1 MSSTWLPLADAEV
14 MQMIASDN
22 FQAAARSLDSV
33 QNLGGPLVEM
43 LADGAAV
50 FLDGLWAQTRVQL
63 QQQMRIDI
71 AMAPTWSYDRVT
83 VANAA
88 GAVRLLLR
96 KAAFDA
102 ALMPSNKD
110 CSQLLRLLR
119 SACFDMPQAKAGLLM
134 ASDNALMAGV
144 AGLRFVEDA
153 RRNFHDWL
161 CLRPHTAADGRSG
174 SAAAS
179 ATGAAAAAATGAAAA
194 GAVSAVR
201 GEAGEPSA
209 PGPPL
214 LESLARLVR
223 EAPSEHLERRLTQ
236 MLPIA
241 SRLAILAFFS
251 NYTDSQRDLLATVSA
266 EDAVDNGSAAIP
278 PAAQALGEPHA
289 QLVKAADQVIEAGFA
304 RSRSATDAE
313 ITAMPEEALRACFA
327 RVEAMSRITR
337 GEPATAARIWR
348 IRAVMSGR
356 TIACPAMRMR
366 FHAVSQLVDMTNS
379 ATAGN
384 KVWLSSRRL
393 VAILREEGVL
403 RYILTSGSLNEV
415 ILERLRPLFAWCA
428 SLGAFSGDDVR
439 LLFRLGLRSTHE
451 HTAREPSAEESIAS
465 GEAAGSAAPPQG
477 LAARWTRE
485 AAVLPPVSLVHDS
498 RWHAVVEAALLALE
512 RGVASLLEA
521 DALRE
526 HGLALRAFLADT
538 THSLLLAAHD
548 LAPAGALTPLVGQPS
563 KAALESR
570 QALLVR
576 SAPLFSTVPSTG
588 LDPDEMCCLS
598 EPNDELELALRDPA
612 YPSLPCA
619 ADLCASQV
627 HRLSRPARTTLVSST
642 AYRPE
647 SAGGD
652 EYLAAVSCPFV
663 HAVLCLL
670 VDAHGGDCNADKA
683 GLGAAMSSLLALVG
697 VTIKTDG
704 EDSTGKPTRSA
715 AALLEPLDADA
726 WVAQSEALPDPDQ
739 LWLELRCAA
748 ASLSNGAAPSSE
760 VARLHV
766 AFPGCARLPAD
777 PTAGCVVVS
786 RPGESVASV
795 AGSGGAGTDFPRG
808 VSELVLEAL
817 TLPGAS
823 RRPRTEPSLALASKL
838 QLLLNV
844 CCRFV
849 QLGGPARRHELHVG
863 GAGTA
868 TTSSRSDASAT
879 ARAVGVMLSAGK
891 ELVLRRGAT
900 ASKRASSS
908 AGQESPPPQWF
919 DDAVSSPVEAEAA
932 VFIASRLALEA
943 CQELFADAPV
953 PHFLAMLTLL
963 RESQHRA
970 PAQADL
976 CELKEGLREE
986 LASFMAWFREH
997 GATCSLSAFAALVSV
1012 WLLHGTLTG
1021 EPPVAARPGLQF
1033 EPPGRQLTI
1042 PLVSVP
1048 RPDALDPLLGVV
1060 LGGLPDSSALALETI
1075 LALAAR
1081 SHRGSERR
1089 RIRGL
1094 LTASALSLLAAPPI
1108 HGTHKDGAAAEAQS
1122 RAVVMLSRL
1131 LDMDQMLLLG
1141 PVTRRQGTQPLLVS
1155 ARSQRCAWVEPRHW
1169 AAASSRTRALTVQAH
1184 MSPASDGSQPDPR
1197 FQLLHPPQVHGAAAV
1212 ATGNPIRECI
1222 FDADRVS
1229 ALPFVI
1235 ARAAGLPVKVAAQAL
1250 VAASRFTASVNK
1262 PEALVPLPAEAP
1274 VYDTTA
1280 RSVSQPVSSVHV
1292 IFPAPSDVLAQED
1305 PSADGLAPQLEQ
1317 LGVASLVSSGDASV
1331 VARQRW
1337 PTMEVF
1343 AKFVAPFSVVVGD
1356 EVVVQ
1361 PLSARCLSAA
1371 GAVEMWSV
1379 GSELAH
1385 CSPAVE
1391 LLLAVA
1397 DGTPSTD
1404 SFGFLQQHAWHVAA
1418 RRLPTCWGA
1427 LQAAAAMGPADWERL
1442 FHAGPRPRI
1451 GASSSAAAPAS
1462 PPSAAAAAAAAGATS
1477 PSDEPASEDNSPPP
1491 HARASP
1497 KCWSAGGAWGPLRV
1511 AYLLG
1516 ACAQLARPS
1525 MVWPSWPAAQTPE
1538 QWRRAFVENGGLSAC
1553 VRFVAADEQ
1562 PSLETES
1569 AAGLLTAGVCA
1580 WRAAELRA
1588 AVLNLINAVL
1598 AVPRSVGSDAATS
1611 LSGDQEASPAS
1622 AGAPSA
1628 RDAGR
1633 AWLGSNPRLAQQL
1646 AAKLV
1651 DDFGSIS
1658 SAPSLLRG
1666 LELAEER
1673 LQAPSGTA
1681 SESPTTAAAPP
1692 GGHVPRRAKRPR
1704 SGEGEDSPVDSAA
1717 AAGGCS
1723 LNPAAARRASLAV
1736 ELGRAHRSVLA
1747 ASMPLLAECTTAPGS
1762 GASSSPGASSAV
1774 SLSPATVRRVVR
1786 SLAVQLDADAPP
1798 KDRAP
1803 VMAGQDLAFD
1813 RQFAPCAL
1821 ADDSAA
1827 VHALSRLGTDL
1838 LSSCSAAGADSL
1850 LRAAVSGVMLSAE
1863 STMRGRCPDSA
1874 AVAELASQVSPAT
1887 AASKLQVAQC
1897 VQAIMA
1903 RSPELAVLVSRECG
1917 AALLDSA
1924 ASLKRAGAEPWLP
1937 SAELLALASAALNA
1951 AEATS
1956 GDGAALR
1963 DLLNGAGSLALA
1975 ICGPARRLWVEG
1987 GEPCAHGTEAP
1998 GGEGGGTA
2006 SSSSED
2012 MSELV
2017 LLGSRKSGALAAVDE
2032 GTLAQVLSAALQLAS
2047 HAAAHLEGA
2056 IDDSFAAGLVG
2067 SVMTR
2072 LVCPAAHDAVTEDG
2086 RLVWPTTAAAQQAED
2101 VAVTLVAHRHLGA
2114 AASELVS
2121 VFTSS
2126 TASCHKVCLKVVEA
2140 TLSQLL
2146 DETPW
2151 APLPAR
2157 MMAGSPV
2164 EALSPGPSSGEPGPA
2179 QAGIHAEALR
2189 AAAVA
2194 AEARDPPYGC
2204 PPADPCFPAGGVLRS
2219 GSSAPAGGA
2228 QPFVGLVNQGGTC
2241 YMNSLLQQLF
2251 MIPRLRHAVLRS
2263 TPPPDRATPA
2273 ELYPTSKWAGQLD
2286 ALRRQFQRV
2295 IASLCALSSQ
2305 SLQTLPF
2312 VRACVNDPPG
2322 FMPLESNILDQND
2335 ANEFFSVLVDRLG
2348 EALPRPSPHLEDM
2361 VGDSPEPVPLLLSSG
2376 TGERVGAAP
2385 DLVTS
2390 IVGGAFVHQIISTDP
2405 AAPFYSE
2412 RREPFVCLSVDV
2424 KDSTDLAS
2432 CLRSFVA
2439 DDLLTGD
2446 NAFRADDYD
2455 SKIDVRKRCVLSELP
2470 DVLVVHLKRF
2480 DLDFTTFERVKLNN
2494 TVSFPDELDLWP
2506 FTLAG
2511 APGSTDVV
2519 DQIRGLRE
2527 HIASSLATQEAAQSA
2542 AGAGA
2547 AASAAAAAPSTA
2559 RPHDVVALRA
2569 RLAEVDELARR
2580 LATSASTTSREHC
2593 KYRLSG
2599 VLIHIGTATAGH
2611 YFSFVRE
2618 RQCDVLARLRGM
2630 PRGSSV
2636 LPAPSSDDGEGSDVV
2651 EAGEWLLFNDESVER
2666 VSMGDAQRAS
2676 QWFGSARSTQ
2686 SAFMLGI
2693 LSVGSIPRRISATA
2707 RLVVSRLQGTAMSG
2721 VQRLLDGGAPSRWRA
2736 ATGMLARVARALNAV
2751 ACAAGVTLRPPTEWF
2766 LLSPQPSVETE
2777 APATPASPALDSRAA
2792 APRLAGGLLPK
2803 ASAVRERLGLG
2814 GSSGAAGSSGSGACE
2829 SSADLLDVP
2838 LGGSASSS
2846 ASSDRLR
2853 SGYSATVAL
2862 SEIAELAVAVLAD
2875 AMGGR
2880 NDSIC
2885 LGAGIATALFQ
2896 GGPVAAAAGL
2906 RHRLPEL
2913 VVAIHFANAPNVPTE
2928 LDRFCHG
2935 GLLFFNETQKPQVV
2949 DPISGGDSAAV
2960 GEGALGLSD
2969 VLPSLPISV
2978 AAEFGGVA
2986 TRTPASALRFFNP
2999 LPVPLEQAALRPAD
3013 SPIMRDVLQRTV
3025 ALAIRAG
3032 RVHDSAVCVDGDGAL
3047 RDEAQ
3052 RSFDA
3057 AMRMDPPFPAW
3068 RPADS
3073 WAGIDID
3080 ELPVPAGVGAALVP
3094 CYCPVESGAVMG
3106 LIGPPQ
3112 AACPADLAADA
3123 LGAGLGRLAT
3133 PAGAGFGWGDEWRQ
3147 FIPDGSSARG
3157 AACGPALAPHT
3168 GAFNEVV
3175 LHSGLVDHL
3184 LFEFASECEA
3194 VDPSGFCNP
3203 RVTAMAHAAW
3213 SNPWM
3218 SAALVTMCVRAHQ
3231 AKQPPEWIELLAQPL
3246 LGVLIGNADL
3256 AADGLQSWRLHHAFS
3271 SGAALEGLGHSSAG
3285 RALAGLA
3292 PLLEHERG
3300 EARGGAA
3307 SPAMAADSD
3316 GEGKAGG
3323 NATQATAAAMEALVG
3338 IACLSTSAAH
3348 AATGERSP
3356 ESLLAQAASEC
3367 AGATLDPAADS
3378 ARVQSL
3384 LALAAAV
3391 DVADATREAR
3401 FFRVASDRPPLEPR
3415 PVREMVGSQGP
3426 EPVIVLDARAVSRA
3440 HQLRLSVAGWPLRS
3454 HPLASTLAS
3463 LRGAMAIAR
3472 LPHLVPALA
3481 FTSWAV
3487 RSALRA
3493 AKRHDTQPDPE
3504 AVARLGAGFPSP
3516 RSLGLPS
3523 GRRCCAGGS
3532 ASEGDSGPSRHT
3544 LPFGCGGTSSVVGHA
3559 INAVAGM
3566 PVSAESSVPPGA
3578 GSVASAVIRAMGIDI
3593 RTGTRPSEADPPAV
3607 PRLGPGGP
3615 SGSFA
3620 SLRVLQAMGL
3630 ALCSDDDAVAP
3641 AVSHAV
3647 MEFVADAVGG
3657 RRLPA
3662 EQRSPEARLGAW
3674 TGPDAVLRAFSE
3686 ARLLAEALAGAEA
3699 AGGEAAAAS
3708 NDVLAALGQV
3718 AATSAGAAPLPLKM
3732 APRDGY
3738 KAIGRA
3744 NAPRQLG
3751 PFAKNPPTVESA
3763 RARVAALGAWL
3774 VAGTAA
3780 GPARAGHAAR
3790 PGALSDAPADGSAR
3804 PVPTLASKPLLF
3816 APSTQAVKAL
3826 QAHEA
3831 CSGGDSGGGAPSI
3844 DAAVWEQLLSHL
3856 KRSPPAAEGLPS
3868 ARYWEL
3874 LAEAAGWGSSNA
3886 SCSRPAA
3893 VAAEVLTAG
3902 PIDALAAAID
3912 AESTVDQMQGLPQDA
3927 FEAESESD
3935 AQSDA
3940 SGEYD
3945 AAHN

>member
-102 ALMPSNKD
+102 AHMPSNKD

-161 CLRPHTAADGRSG
+161 CLRPHTAANGHSG

-179 ATGAAAAAATGAAAA
+179 ATGAAAAAATGTAAA

-683 GLGAAMSSLLALVG
+683 GLGAAVSSLLALVG

-726 WVAQSEALPDPDQ
+726 W
-739 LWLELRCAA
+739 
-748 ASLSNGAAPSSE
+748 
-760 VARLHV
+760 
-766 AFPGCARLPAD
+766 
-777 PTAGCVVVS
+777 
-786 RPGESVASV
+786 
-795 AGSGGAGTDFPRG
+795 
-808 VSELVLEAL
+808 
-817 TLPGAS
+817 
-823 RRPRTEPSLALASKL
+823 
-838 QLLLNV
+838 
-844 CCRFV
+844 
-849 QLGGPARRHELHVG
+849 
-863 GAGTA
+863 
-868 TTSSRSDASAT
+868 
-879 ARAVGVMLSAGK
+879 
-891 ELVLRRGAT
+891 
-900 ASKRASSS
+900 
-908 AGQESPPPQWF
+908 WF

-953 PHFLAMLTLL
+953 PHFLTMLTLL

-1033 EPPGRQLTI
+1033 EPPSRQLTI

-1108 HGTHKDGAAAEAQS
+1108 HGTRQDGAAAEAQS

-1184 MSPASDGSQPDPR
+1184 MTPASDGSQPDPR

-1569 AAGLLTAGVCA
+1569 ASGLLTAGVCA

-1681 SESPTTAAAPP
+1681 SESPTAAAAPP
-1692 GGHVPRRAKRPR
+1692 GGLVPRRAKRPR

-2424 KDSTDLAS
+2424 KDSSDLAS

-2547 AASAAAAAPSTA
+2547 AASAAAAAQSTA

-2686 SAFMLGI
+2686 SAFML
-2693 LSVGSIPRRISATA
+2693 
-2707 RLVVSRLQGTAMSG
+2707 
-2721 VQRLLDGGAPSRWRA
+2721 
-2736 ATGMLARVARALNAV
+2736 
-2751 ACAAGVTLRPPTEWF
+2751 
-2766 LLSPQPSVETE
+2766 
-2777 APATPASPALDSRAA
+2777 
-2792 APRLAGGLLPK
+2792 
-2803 ASAVRERLGLG
+2803 
-2814 GSSGAAGSSGSGACE
+2814 
-2829 SSADLLDVP
+2829 
-2838 LGGSASSS
+2838 
-2846 ASSDRLR
+2846 
-2853 SGYSATVAL
+2853 ATVAL

-2978 AAEFGGVA
+2978 AAEFGGVG

-3032 RVHDSAVCVDGDGAL
+3032 RVHDSAVCVDDDGAL

-3123 LGAGLGRLAT
+3123 LGAGLGRLTT

-3271 SGAALEGLGHSSAG
+3271 SGAALEGLGLSSAG

-3384 LALAAAV
+3384 MALAAAV

-3401 FFRVASDRPPLEPR
+3401 FFRVASDRPPLGPR

-3718 AATSAGAAPLPLKM
+3718 AATTAGAAPLPLKM

>member
-102 ALMPSNKD
+102 AHMPSNKD

-161 CLRPHTAADGRSG
+161 CLRPHTAANGHSG

-179 ATGAAAAAATGAAAA
+179 ATGAAAAAATGTAAA

-670 VDAHGGDCNADKA
+670 VDAHGGDCDADKA
-683 GLGAAMSSLLALVG
+683 SLGAAVSSLLALVG

-726 WVAQSEALPDPDQ
+726 W
-739 LWLELRCAA
+739 
-748 ASLSNGAAPSSE
+748 
-760 VARLHV
+760 
-766 AFPGCARLPAD
+766 
-777 PTAGCVVVS
+777 
-786 RPGESVASV
+786 
-795 AGSGGAGTDFPRG
+795 
-808 VSELVLEAL
+808 
-817 TLPGAS
+817 
-823 RRPRTEPSLALASKL
+823 
-838 QLLLNV
+838 
-844 CCRFV
+844 
-849 QLGGPARRHELHVG
+849 
-863 GAGTA
+863 
-868 TTSSRSDASAT
+868 
-879 ARAVGVMLSAGK
+879 
-891 ELVLRRGAT
+891 
-900 ASKRASSS
+900 
-908 AGQESPPPQWF
+908 WF

-953 PHFLAMLTLL
+953 PHFLTMLTLL

-1033 EPPGRQLTI
+1033 EPPSRQLTI

-1108 HGTHKDGAAAEAQS
+1108 HGTRQDGAAAEAQS

-1184 MSPASDGSQPDPR
+1184 MTPASDGSQPDPR

-1681 SESPTTAAAPP
+1681 SESPTAAAAPP

-2686 SAFMLGI
+2686 SAFMLFYDRQASATAPAGPSASKPDVAGQHAQASSSSSSSSSSAASAALLSRSMVRGSSKQLGLHTPSNAALRRAARVAAAVATSLQGDPTALRPSVRRELEQALLARGGTLSGSVGHCQLARGI

-3147 FIPDGSSARG
+3147 FIPNGSSARG

-3271 SGAALEGLGHSSAG
+3271 SGAALEGLGLSSAG

-3401 FFRVASDRPPLEPR
+3401 FFRVASDRPPLGPR

-3578 GSVASAVIRAMGIDI
+3578 GSIASAVIRAMGIDI

-3718 AATSAGAAPLPLKM
+3718 AATTAGAAPLPLKM

-3804 PVPTLASKPLLF
+3804 RVPTLASKPLLF

-3844 DAAVWEQLLSHL
+3844 DAAGWEQLLSHL